1 MIKHTDK
8 NNRRKRT
15 KLALLG
21 LTPLALLLA
30 VAQWGLAPA
39 LASAPNT
46 RVSPDEAIRYA
57 DALSVAFE
65 HAAEAIR
72 PSVVTVKAVKHFK
85 PAQHFESS
93 PSPMPDMPG
102 GLPFG
107 GEFLQRFFGERFP
120 RELPPQQGV
129 GSGVIVS
136 GDGYILTN
144 NHVVAGADEV
154 TITLA
159 SDRDVPAKVVGTDSM
174 SDLAVLQVHEKDLP
188 AATLGDSDDLQV
200 GEWVVAAGNPF
211 GLRDTVTA
219 GIVSAKGR
227 SNVRIAEYED
237 FIQTDAAVNPGNSG
251 GPLIDL
257 HGRVVGINTAIATH
271 NGGNNGVGFAIPINM
286 AKSVMDSLIHNGQVV
301 RGWLGVVIQPLDEAL
316 AKSFSYDST
325 EGALIS
331 DVLPNSPAE
340 DAGLKAGDIVVK
352 FGDTKIRDM
361 QQLRNLAAATEPGTK
376 VRIEVIRNGRPET
389 VRLEVTQREA
399 QIAMAPGRDVSDELG
414 LGVANLTPQQ
424 ARTLG
429 LDTGTHGVVVTQ
441 VNPGGLAYM
450 AGIEPGNL
458 IVDVQGVPVSNV
470 SEFQHE
476 LRKHDLQ
483 SGVRLAVRSGD
494 MQRFVFLR
502 SNAD

>member
-1 MIKHTDK
+1 VA
-8 NNRRKRT
+8 
-15 KLALLG
+15 ALFA
-21 LTPLALLLA
+21 LTLICSA
-30 VAQWGLAPA
+30 WG
-39 LASAPNT
+39 SAHAWTSPSERNVT
-46 RVSPDEAIRYA
+46 PDEAIRYA

-65 HAAEAIR
+65 HAADAIR
-72 PSVVTVKAVKHFK
+72 PSVVTIKAVKHFK
-85 PAQHFESS
+85 PAQHFEKG
-93 PSPMPDMPG
+93 PNPMPGMPDRF
-102 GLPFG
+102 PFND
-107 GEFLQRFFGERFP
+107 EFFRRFFGDRLP

-136 GDGYILTN
+136 EDGYILTN

-154 TITLA
+154 TVTLA
-159 SDRDVPAKVVGTDSM
+159 SDRDVPARVVGTDPM
-174 SDLAVLQVHEKDLP
+174 SDLAVVRVQEKHLP
-188 AATLGDSDDLQV
+188 AATLGDSDNLRI

-237 FIQTDAAVNPGNSG
+237 FIQTDAAINPGNSG

-257 HGRVVGINTAIATH
+257 HGRVVGINTAIATR
-271 NGGNNGVGFAIPINM
+271 NGGNDGVGFAIPVNM

-301 RGWLGVVIQPLDEAL
+301 RGWLGVAIQPLDEAL
-316 AKSFSYDST
+316 AKSFGYDST
-325 EGALIS
+325 EGALIG

-352 FGDTKIRDM
+352 FGDIKIHDM
-361 QQLRNLAAATEPGTK
+361 QQLRNLAAATEPGTT
-376 VRIEVIRNGRPET
+376 VRIEVIRNGQPET
-389 VRLEVTQREA
+389 VQLEVTQREA
-399 QIAMAPGRDVSDELG
+399 EVAMSPGRDVSDELG

-429 LDTGTHGVVVTQ
+429 LDSGTHGVLVTQ
-441 VNPGGLAYM
+441 VNPGGLAHM

-458 IVDVQGVPVSNV
+458 IVDVQGVPVSNL
-470 SEFQHE
+470 SEFGRE
-476 LRKHDLQ
+476 LQKHDLK

-494 MQRFVFLR
+494 TQRFVLLQR
-502 SNAD
+502 TVPQ